1 MLIYTLDRDA
11 VSRSSERSP
20 LAPRRNG
27 HLARAQPRH
36 WVAREA
42 AGVDAVTA
50 ELAAQAQAAW
60 RDMGLAISAYLE
72 AAEVVRRRAEAEALA
87 CENLRVAQALG
98 ASLTALAQG
107 DLTFRL
113 PAGLPE
119 AYANLG
125 DEFNQA
131 MAELEQALSA
141 VTHAAANIDASS
153 EQVAQASN
161 DL

>member
-1 MLIYTLDRDA
+1 MLIYTLDRA
-11 VSRSSERSP
+11 SVSRALKHSR
-20 LAPRRNG
+20 LAPPS
-27 HLARAQPRH
+27 RAQPRH

-42 AGVDAVTA
+42 ADGDAVAA
-50 ELAAQAQAAW
+50 ELATLAKAAG

-72 AAEVVRRRAEAEALA
+72 AAEVARRRAEAEALA
-87 CENLRVAQALG
+87 CERLRVAQALG

-113 PAGLPE
+113 PASLPE
-119 AYANLG
+119 AYASLG

-131 MAELEQALSA
+131 MAELEEALSA
-141 VTHAAANIDASS
+141 VTQAAADIDANS
-153 EQVAQASN
+153 ERMAQASN